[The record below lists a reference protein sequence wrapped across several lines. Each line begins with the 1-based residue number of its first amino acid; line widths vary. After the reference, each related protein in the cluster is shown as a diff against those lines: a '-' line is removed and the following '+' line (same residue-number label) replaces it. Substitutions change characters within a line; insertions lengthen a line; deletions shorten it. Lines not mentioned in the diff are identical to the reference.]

1 MNRCDSIQLFES
13 IYPGFFELAN
23 IRELPENC
31 VCDEMILPLEECM
44 QSVYEKELNAG
55 ISFGYFVGK
64 QEELVAAV
72 ETKGLRGETKV
83 TVRIP
88 EDSMPEVMIQRGD
101 YIVRGAVETI
111 SKQADLD
118 GLEYFS
124 VLSVGDN
131 RRSQRKDLR
140 HWVVSGA

>member
-1 MNRCDSIQLFES
+1 MLACTETITLVQRIYDNATDTDSYICTPIEGVS
-13 IYPGFFELAN
+13 W
-23 IRELPENC
+23 
-31 VCDEMILPLEECM
+31 
-44 QSVYEKELNAG
+44 
-55 ISFGYFVGK
+55 FGK
-64 QEELVAAV
+64 LVAAV
-72 ETKGLRGETKV
+72 ENKGLRGETKV
-83 TVRIP
+83 TVRIL
-88 EDSMPEVMIQRGD
+88 EDSMPEVVIQRGD
-101 YIVRGAVETI
+101 FIVRGTVETI